1 MGRVLALT
9 DDLIFQAKLLETA
22 RLAGIELRAVT
33 SAGALSDEAR
43 KRPALI
49 VVDLNARSEP
59 ISAIQMLRA
68 AGNAAPVVGFFS
80 HVHTGLAQR
89 ALAAGCCEVMP
100 RSEFTRNLA
109 AILSAAKD

>member
-1 MGRVLALT
+1 MARVVALV

-22 RLAGIELRAVT
+22 RLTGIELRVVA
-33 SAGALSDEAR
+33 SASALSDEAA

-59 ISAIQMLRA
+59 IRAIGMLCA
-68 AGNAAPVVGFFS
+68 AGNTAPVIGFCS
-80 HVHTGLAQR
+80 HVQTGLAQR
-89 ALAAGCCEVMP
+89 ALAAGCREVMP

-109 AILSAAKD
+109 EILATAND